1 MSPSAQ
7 ALYFHFG
14 MNADDDGFCEM
25 FTVMRMTESKPDDLR
40 ALAERWLVNIFDDKV
55 LIITDRKENNYI
67 QKDRYTPSKYLEM
80 YKNELA
86 LISQKRLIWSE
97 CIQDVY
103 KTDTQVSI
111 DKVSI
116 EIGKERKKENNTNV
130 LLQNPVGF
138 WKEEINSLIWLIR
151 KYNDWIVDWKQEEQR
166 RYWKMLFDKLE
177 SIESV
182 KEKKYTSAEILEIIL
197 KIVSKS
203 EYHSHKIVWPK
214 KIYYALGELMQICKQ
229 EIKKENKSNVST
241 F

>member
-1 MSPSAQ
+1 
-7 ALYFHFG
+7 
-14 MNADDDGFCEM
+14 MNNEI
-25 FTVMRMTESKPDDLR
+25 R
-40 ALAERWLVNIFDDKV
+40 
-55 LIITDRKENNYI
+55 TDR
-67 QKDRYTPSKYLEM
+67 
-80 YKNELA
+80 YKPTYYQEHL
-86 LISQKRLIWSE
+86 
-97 CIQDVY
+97 
-103 KTDTQVSI
+103 KTLKLSDNKCYSMSGKNLVLPNDNHLDTQVR
-111 DKVSI
+111 
-116 EIGKERKKENNTNV
+116 IGKDRIGKDRIEKNNNTDV